1 MAFFQ
6 LQNGVDTNSLLMLAL
21 LSMEHRM
28 HHLLIRTTV
37 PMETAHSN
45 VVGNWELAGYSLS
58 LGPILVRI

>member
-6 LQNGVDTNSLLMLAL
+6 LQNGVNTNSLLMLAF

-28 HHLLIRTTV
+28 HYLLIRKTV

-45 VVGNWELAGYSLS
+45 VVVSAAYGNWLDTL
-58 LGPILVRI
+58 

>member
-28 HHLLIRTTV
+28 HHLLIRNTV

-45 VVGNWELAGYSLS
+45 VVDSTAFGNWLDTL
-58 LGPILVRI
+58 